1 MESSGSSPTAAAF
14 PRFLSSQHHHERK
27 NDDYADQDHSFP
39 LLKMV
44 KPWPPLSFYPL
55 SFSPAT
61 VDDADE
67 DLQFFVRL
75 LTGESLVIHARPT
88 DTVDS
93 VIERIEKVTGIP
105 CYQQRLIYR
114 GRQLQGDS
122 TLLDSAVKK
131 DTTLQLTCGLR
142 STDQP
147 TSWRVVS
154 DLISSIWFLNTAAPG
169 THSSVRQWN
178 TVDLLVKRFLANTL
192 LDSDA
197 DKKKISARLH
207 VFILAGA
214 PSELVKLY
222 LSPVLENRVIAAVA
236 IRIFLTP
243 DPDFLPAQM
252 HLHCAPIV
260 LTFCK
265 MLAASVGRKDRLYIG
280 CRSTLARLLKSGPPY
295 YVHWTSVHLLTDLQV
310 FIAELVGLADVALSS
325 HTMYISY
332 VVITD
337 LSNFLFAV
345 HHVTQDLKGTDG
357 FISKNYFDPGY
368 PMYENIIGVLH
379 DLFFKLL
386 NKVGQC
392 LMRAEDIMDLR
403 GLARCEVQLKTWS
416 QLLEVLAV
424 VKVFS
429 DLFEGA
435 GQFLHSLLLKQRRML
450 NVLLR
455 RAKRDHKLRWFLKYK
470 DVTDFAARRNLV
482 LMMLPVAKEEDE
494 LHEMLI
500 DRSQLLPESF
510 EYIGQVD
517 ATELHGGLFM
527 EFKDEEATGPGVLR
541 EWFCL
546 LCKAIFNPDSPLF
559 LPCPHDHRR
568 FFPNPASAVDPLHLE
583 YFNFVGRVIALAL
596 MHKVQVGVVFDRVFF
611 LQLAGRSITLED
623 VCDADPVLYRGCKQ
637 ILEMDEA
644 FLDSDALGLTFTRD
658 IEMLGSKTTV
668 ELCPGGKNIT
678 VDSRNREEYVNLMIK
693 HCFVTSISEQIARF
707 AQGFSDFLS
716 NSEDLQFFFNSLD
729 LEDFDRMLGGSN
741 NVISV
746 REWKEHTDYDGYK
759 SRDRQI
765 CWFWKIVEG
774 MPEEQ
779 RRLLLFFWTSIRY
792 LPVDGFRGL
801 SSRLYIYRC
810 SDSKERLP
818 TSHTCF
824 FSLNLPA
831 YRTKSI
837 MRDRLHLITRE
848 HVSCSFGTS

>member
-1 MESSGSSPTAAAF
+1 MEVESSGSSPTAAAF

-27 NDDYADQDHSFP
+27 NDGHADQDHSFP

-44 KPWPPLSFYPL
+44 KPSAPLSFSPL

-61 VDDADE
+61 ADDADE

-75 LTGESLVIHARPT
+75 LAGESLVIHARPT

-105 CYQQRLIYR
+105 GCQQRLIYR

-131 DTTLQLTCGLR
+131 DATLQLTCRLR

-147 TSWRVVS
+147 TCWRVVS
-154 DLISSIWFLNTAAPG
+154 DLISSICFLITAAPG
-169 THSSVRQWN
+169 SRARVRQWN

-222 LSPVLENRVIAAVA
+222 LSPVFENSMIAAGA
-236 IRIFLTP
+236 IRIFLTS
-243 DPDFLPAQM
+243 DPDFLPAHM
-252 HLHCAPIV
+252 HLHCASIV

-265 MLAASVGRKDRLYIG
+265 MLVASVGRKDRLYIG
-280 CRSTLARLLKSGPPY
+280 CRSTLARLLKLGPPY
-295 YVHWTSVHLLTDLQV
+295 FVHWTSVHLLTDLQV
-310 FIAELVGLADVALSS
+310 FIAELVGLADVVLSS

-357 FISKNYFDPGY
+357 FLSKNYFDPGY
-368 PMYENIIGVLH
+368 PMYENSIGALH
-379 DLFFKLL
+379 ELFLKLL

-392 LMRAEDIMDLR
+392 LKRAEDIMDLK
-403 GLARCEVQLKTWS
+403 GLARCEVQLITWS

-435 GQFLHSLLLKQRRML
+435 GQLLHSLLLKQRRIL

-455 RAKRDHKLRWFLKYK
+455 RAKRDHKLCWFLKYK
-470 DVTDFAARRNLV
+470 DVTDFAVRRNLV
-482 LMMLPVAKEEDE
+482 LMMLPEAKEEDE

-546 LCKAIFNPDSPLF
+546 LCQAIFNPDNPLF

-568 FFPNPASAVDPLHLE
+568 FFPNPGEFISIL
-583 YFNFVGRVIALAL
+583 FTFV
-596 MHKVQVGVVFDRVFF
+596 VV
-611 LQLAGRSITLED
+611 L
-623 VCDADPVLYRGCKQ
+623 VL
-637 ILEMDEA
+637 
-644 FLDSDALGLTFTRD
+644 
-658 IEMLGSKTTV
+658 
-668 ELCPGGKNIT
+668 
-678 VDSRNREEYVNLMIK
+678 
-693 HCFVTSISEQIARF
+693 
-707 AQGFSDFLS
+707 
-716 NSEDLQFFFNSLD
+716 
-729 LEDFDRMLGGSN
+729 
-741 NVISV
+741 
-746 REWKEHTDYDGYK
+746 
-759 SRDRQI
+759 
-765 CWFWKIVEG
+765 
-774 MPEEQ
+774 
-779 RRLLLFFWTSIRY
+779 
-792 LPVDGFRGL
+792 
-801 SSRLYIYRC
+801 
-810 SDSKERLP
+810 
-818 TSHTCF
+818 
-824 FSLNLPA
+824 
-831 YRTKSI
+831 
-837 MRDRLHLITRE
+837 
-848 HVSCSFGTS
+848 